1 LEILKGELDVTMGLC
16 GESDITKVGR
26 HNLMLPTPL
35 FTIPA
40 PSRAPAKPRPAK
52 R

>member
-1 LEILKGELDVTMGLC
+1 MGLC
-16 GESDITKVGR
+16 GEKDITKVGR
-26 HNLMLPTPL
+26 HNLMLPTPP

-40 PSRAPAKPRPAK
+40 PTRAPAKPRSTK